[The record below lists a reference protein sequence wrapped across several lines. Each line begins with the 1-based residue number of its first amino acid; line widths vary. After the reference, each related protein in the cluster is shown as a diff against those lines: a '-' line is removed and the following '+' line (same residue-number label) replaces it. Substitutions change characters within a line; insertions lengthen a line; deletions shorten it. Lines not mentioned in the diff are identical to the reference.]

1 MKSKIFLFIM
11 AFNLISGLF
20 SSKSMAATYSL
31 TNLAGTW
38 YITMGMACI
47 DEDSYR
53 DDYVEEYMLVYL
65 PLKVSSTGA
74 VSSGGTGYGYVD
86 KDAPTA
92 YSATVTATGGTLKI
106 SSSGIVSGSIK
117 IRYSNDDGTGS
128 ITAYIKHGVMNTSK
142 NMISGLLME
151 PSDPA
156 FGQFTATK
164 R

>member
-1 MKSKIFLFIM
+1 MKRKVFNFVM
-11 AFNLISGLF
+11 AFTLISVF
-20 SSKSMAATYSL
+20 FASKPMAATYSL

-47 DEDSYR
+47 EEDSYR

-65 PLKVSSTGA
+65 PIKVSSAGA

-86 KDAPTA
+86 KDAPST
-92 YSATVTATGGTLKI
+92 YSATIKATGGTLKI

-117 IRYSNDDGTGS
+117 IRYSSDDGTG
-128 ITAYIKHGVMNTSK
+128 TTTVYIKHGVMNTSK

-151 PSDPA
+151 PSDPS